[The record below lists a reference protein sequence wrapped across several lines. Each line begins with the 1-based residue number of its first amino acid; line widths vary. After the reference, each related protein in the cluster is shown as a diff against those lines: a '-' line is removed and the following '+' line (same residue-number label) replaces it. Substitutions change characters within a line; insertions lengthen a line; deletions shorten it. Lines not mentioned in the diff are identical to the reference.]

1 LDLPEKQAARIGLA
15 EVNKKTCLP
24 YAGKGQCRLCVDE
37 CKAAGYDAIEFVRV
51 GGETTD
57 NGEPIENS
65 GVLAP
70 VVLEDKCVGC
80 GLCQM
85 RCMAI
90 NVKDT
95 HLLDE
100 AAIKVVAGPG
110 KEDRILK
117 GSYIELRD
125 RRSKASKPNEQE
137 PQSTEDDYL
146 PDFLK

>member
-1 LDLPEKQAARIGLA
+1 M
-15 EVNKKTCLP
+15 
-24 YAGKGQCRLCVDE
+24 DE

-51 GGETTD
+51 GGEAAD
-57 NGEPIENS
+57 NGEPIESS
-65 GVLAP
+65 GMLAP
-70 VVLEDKCVGC
+70 VVLEDKCIGC

-100 AAIKVVAGPG
+100 AAIQVVAGPG

-125 RRSKASKPNEQE
+125 RRRKRQKSDGQE
-137 PQSTEDDYL
+137 HKGAEDDYL